1 MKAVIQTSQ
10 FKRDVKRLKKR
21 GKDLGKLGDVIKLL
35 AANKTLDEKYRDHPL
50 IGKWSGSRDCHVEPD
65 WILIY
70 RNNSDSLFLERSG
83 SHSDLFKT

>member
-21 GKDLGKLGDVIKLL
+21 GKDLVKLGDVIKLL
-35 AANKTLDEKYRDHPL
+35 AANKILDEKYRDHSL
-50 IGKWSGSRDCHVEPD
+50 IGKWSGSRDCHIEPD

-70 RNNSDSLFLERSG
+70 RNDSDSLFLERSG

>member
-21 GKDLGKLGDVIKLL
+21 GKDLVKLGDVIKLL
-35 AANKTLDEKYRDHPL
+35 AANKTLDEKYRDHSL
-50 IGKWSGSRDCHVEPD
+50 IGKWSGSRDCHIEPD

-70 RNNSDSLFLERSG
+70 RNDSDSLFLERSG

>member
-10 FKRDVKRLKKR
+10 FKKDVKRLKKR

-35 AANKTLDEKYRDHPL
+35 AANKTLDEKYRDHSL
-50 IGKWSGSRDCHVEPD
+50 IGKWSGSRDCHIEPD

-70 RNNSDSLFLERSG
+70 RNDSDSLFLERSG